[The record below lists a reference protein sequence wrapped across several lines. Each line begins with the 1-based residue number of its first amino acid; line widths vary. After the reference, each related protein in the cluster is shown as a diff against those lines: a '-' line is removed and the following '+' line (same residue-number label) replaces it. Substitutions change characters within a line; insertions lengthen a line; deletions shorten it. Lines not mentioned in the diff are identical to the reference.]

1 MSNVFKQTYRI
12 VVTGGNGFIGKNFV
26 RKLLRLGQEVINIE
40 KLTYAADKK
49 IQPWFYEQPN
59 YSFIHGDIAHL
70 ETLPECDFIVNFA
83 AESHVDNSIRKSTH
97 FTTTNALGVQNLL
110 EIVRSYEP
118 ALRPMFVQI
127 STDEVY
133 GDNIQGYY
141 AEDSPLKPSNPYSA
155 SKAAGENILVAYAR
169 TYDIKFQTVRMANNY
184 GIRQYPEKL
193 IPRSILRLM
202 SGRKAQLHG
211 DGSYRRSW
219 LNVEDAVDAI
229 LTVMVRGDINSVYN
243 VGSPIEFTNRELVHR
258 IVALMG
264 LDRGEAIEYVKNRPG
279 QDVRYGIDDTKLRN
293 LGWEPKIDMDQA
305 LKMIIEDSRA
315 NPHW

>member
-1 MSNVFKQTYRI
+1 MFKQAYRI
-12 VVTGGNGFIGKNFV
+12 VVTGGNGFIGKYFV
-26 RKLLRLGQEVINIE
+26 KRLLELGQEVINVD

-97 FTTTNALGVQNLL
+97 FLSANAIGVQNLL
-110 EIVRSYEP
+110 EIVRGYEP
-118 ALRPMFVQI
+118 SLRPVFVQI

-133 GDNIQGYY
+133 GDNLEGFHTEE
-141 AEDSPLKPSNPYSA
+141 APLKPSNPYSA
-155 SKAAGENILVAYAR
+155 SKAAGENILLAFAR

-193 IPRSILRLM
+193 IPRSILRLL
-202 SGRKAQLHG
+202 GGLKAQLHG
-211 DGSYRRSW
+211 DGSYRRCW
-219 LNVEDAVDAI
+219 LNVEDAVEAI
-229 LTVMVRGDINSVYN
+229 LTVMVRGDINGVYN
-243 VGSPIEFTNRELVHR
+243 VGSPIELSNRDLVYR

-264 LDRGEAIEYVKNRPG
+264 LDFGKAIEYVKNRPG
-279 QDVRYGIDDTKLRN
+279 QDIRYGIDDTKLRN
-293 LGWEPKIDMDQA
+293 LGWGPKIDMDQA
-305 LKMIIEDSRA
+305 LKIIIEDGRT